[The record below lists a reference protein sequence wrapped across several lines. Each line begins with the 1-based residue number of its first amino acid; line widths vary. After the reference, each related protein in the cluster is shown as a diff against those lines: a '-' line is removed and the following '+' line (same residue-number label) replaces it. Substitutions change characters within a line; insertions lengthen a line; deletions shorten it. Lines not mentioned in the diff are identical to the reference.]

1 MLKTVLAAA
10 DDSEEGR
17 AAIVAAARLGQRN
30 GARIVVLSVAEAHDE
45 LARNGRLLNGLRE
58 STEGLLR
65 GLSLKPRVEYAL
77 EVGLPGIEISRT
89 AEDLRADLIVVG
101 RKRRTSV
108 QRLMVGDTADSVARR
123 SRVPCLFVSSIDSS
137 FNRMLVGLDGSER
150 GTSLLPAVLEFAHD
164 AGSRLR
170 FVTVEPV
177 MEQELDSAWDLA
189 PRSRRLAETLEAISH
204 RPDIKPL
211 NWEVLPGDSG
221 PALAIH
227 RGRVVDEILKEIRH
241 SQADVLAIGCHR
253 GGPAGTLEA
262 GSISRRLMH
271 TCHCSVLTVPL

>member
-1 MLKTVLAAA
+1 MLRTILAAT

-17 AAIVAAARLGQRN
+17 AATVAAARLGQRS
-30 GARIVVLSVAEAHDE
+30 GAKVVVLTVAQTHDE
-45 LARNGRLLNGLRE
+45 AARNGRLLSGLRE
-58 STEGLLR
+58 GVERLLR
-65 GLSLKPRVEYAL
+65 GLNLTPRIDYAIEL
-77 EVGLPGIEISRT
+77 GLPGIEIART
-89 AEDLRADLIVVG
+89 AETLRADLVVVG
-101 RKRRTSV
+101 HKRRTSM

-123 SRVPCLFVSSIDSS
+123 SRVPCLFVSSVESRFD
-137 FNRMLVGLDGSER
+137 RLLVGLDGTER
-150 GTSLLPAVLEFAHD
+150 GTSVLPIALEFAHD

-177 MEQELDSAWDLA
+177 MEHELGAAWDHA
-189 PRSRRLAETLEAISH
+189 PRSRRLADTLEALCH
-204 RPDIKPL
+204 KNGTTTPV
-211 NWEVLPGDSG
+211 WEALPGDSG
-221 PALAIH
+221 PGLAIH
-227 RGRVVDEILKEIRH
+227 HGRVVDEILKEIRH

>member
-1 MLKTVLAAA
+1 MMHTILAAT
-10 DDSEEGR
+10 DDSDEGR
-17 AAIVAAARLGQRN
+17 AAIVAAARLGLRS
-30 GARIVVLSVAEAHDE
+30 GAKVVVLTVAQTADEAT
-45 LARNGRLLNGLRE
+45 RNGRLFTGLRE
-58 STEGLLR
+58 GTERLLDGLALN
-65 GLSLKPRVEYAL
+65 PRIEYAL
-77 EVGLPGIEISRT
+77 EIGLPGIEITRT
-89 AEDLRADLIVVG
+89 AETLDADLIVVG

-123 SRVPCLFVSSIDSS
+123 SRIPCLFVSSIDSG
-137 FNRMLVGLDGSER
+137 FTRLLVGLDGTER
-150 GTSLLPAVLEFAHD
+150 GTSVLPVAMEFAQD

-177 MEQELDSAWDLA
+177 MEHELDAAWDHA
-189 PRSRRLAETLEAISH
+189 PRSRRLASTLEAISH
-204 RPDIKPL
+204 RDDGRNL
-211 NWEVLPGDSG
+211 DWEALPGDSG